1 MLNKRFLHPILL
13 SIFCLLSL
21 ILNAQQN
28 IEFEKS
34 NFKEDKTGFNQ
45 AIKNLDEGEPFY
57 QMGGGG
63 YSIALS
69 YFLKANKFNPD
80 NALLNYKIG
89 VCYLNSAY
97 KDSSVSYLEKSY
109 KMDPMVMPDIL
120 YMIARSYH
128 IKTEFDNA
136 IEKYNRYRNSIP
148 AKDLPAFESAINKRI
163 QECEYGKRMMKQP
176 VNVKIVSVGNAI
188 NSPHPDYRPL
198 ISADE
203 SMMIFT
209 SRRPNTTG
217 GERSPYDMKYFEDIY
232 VSYNVDEKW
241 QPAENIGEPLNTTDH
256 DAAAGISADGQEL
269 FLYQGG
275 IAGGDIILCQLFGNE
290 WKRTQMLEGSINTP
304 FRESSANFSFDGNTL
319 FFVSNKE
326 EGSLG
331 GGDIYQSK
339 KDGTGKWSLP
349 VNLGPAINTPYEEA
363 SIFIH
368 PDGKTMY
375 YSSQGHNSMGGFD
388 IFRATMDTNGIWG
401 NPVNLGYPINT
412 PDDDVFFV
420 ISGSGKHGY
429 YSSFRIDGTGEKD
442 IYMIEFLEDTAET
455 YPPDANKGVS
465 KLTLLKGTVKD
476 AELLTPLDAEIEIVD
491 NVENKVIFTSR
502 CNSKTGKYLVS
513 LPSGKNYG
521 IAAKSEGYLFHS
533 ENFNIPDTAAFQE
546 IEKNILLVKV
556 KVGSK
561 MVLKNIFFDFD
572 KSSLRQESISELSRL
587 IKIMN
592 DYPNIRVE
600 ISGHTDNKGSV
611 EYNTNL
617 SQSRAKSVVEY
628 LVNNG
633 IQNNRLEYKGYAFSV
648 PIATN
653 DTEEGR
659 QLNRRVEFKII
670 GND

>member
-1 MLNKRFLHPILL
+1 MNIFRIKSLFILTILL
-13 SIFCLLSL
+13 LYVVSL
-21 ILNAQQN
+21 KAQLN

-34 NFKEDKTGFNQ
+34 NFKENKSGFYD
-45 AIKNLDEGEPFY
+45 ALKNLDDGDQYY

-63 YSIALS
+63 YGIALR
-69 YFLKANKFNPD
+69 YYLKANNFNPD

-97 KDSSVSYLEKSY
+97 KDSSLAFLEKAN
-109 KMDPMVMPDIL
+109 KIDPMIMPDIQYL
-120 YMIARSYH
+120 IARSYH
-128 IKTEFDNA
+128 IKMEFDKA
-136 IEKYNRYRNSIP
+136 IEKYKLYRNSIP
-148 AKDLPAFESAINKRI
+148 QKELKDYEAMINKRI
-163 QECEYGKRMMKQP
+163 TECEFGKKMVAQP
-176 VNVKIVSVGNAI
+176 VNVKIVSVGNSI
-188 NSPHPDYRPL
+188 NSPFPDYRPL

-217 GERSPYDMKYFEDIY
+217 GERSPYDMQYFEDIY
-232 VSYNVDEKW
+232 ISYNIDGKW
-241 QPAENIGEPLNTTDH
+241 QSAENVGAPLNTKDH
-256 DAAAGISADGQEL
+256 DAAAGISANGQEL

-275 IAGGDIILCQLFGNE
+275 INGGDIILCQLYGSE
-290 WKRTQMLEGSINTP
+290 WKRTELLSGSINTE
-304 FRESSANFSFDGNTL
+304 FRESSASFSFDGYTL
-319 FFVSNKE
+319 FYVSNKE
-326 EGSLG
+326 EGSFG
-331 GGDIYQSK
+331 NRDIYQCK
-339 KDGTGKWSLP
+339 KDINGKWSKP
-349 VNLGPAINTPYEEA
+349 ENLGTGINTEYEEA

-388 IFRATMDTNGIWG
+388 IFRATLDSNGVWG

-429 YSSFRIDGTGEKD
+429 YSSFRIDGMGEKD
-442 IYMIEFLEDTAET
+442 IYMIEFLEDTTET

-476 AELLTPLDAEIEIVD
+476 AELLTPIEAEIEIVD
-491 NVENKVIFTSR
+491 NEKNKVIFTSK
-502 CNSKTGKYLVS
+502 CNSSTGKYLVS

-521 IAAKSEGYLFHS
+521 IAAKADGYLFHS

-572 KSSLRQESISELSRL
+572 KSTLRQESISELSRL
-587 IKIMN
+587 IKLLN

-600 ISGHTDNKGSV
+600 ISGHTDNKGSMD
-611 EYNTNL
+611 YNTNL
-617 SQSRAKSVVEY
+617 SQSRAKAVVEY
-628 LVNNG
+628 LISKG
-633 IQNNRLEYKGYAFSV
+633 IQNKRLEYKGYAFSA

-670 GND
+670 GNE